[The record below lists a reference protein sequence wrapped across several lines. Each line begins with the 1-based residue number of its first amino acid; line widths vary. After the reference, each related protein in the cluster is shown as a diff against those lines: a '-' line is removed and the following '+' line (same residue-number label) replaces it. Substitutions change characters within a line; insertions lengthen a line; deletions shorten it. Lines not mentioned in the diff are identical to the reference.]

1 MQSSQSSKPKQIYRA
16 AKRKGLRPDAAIKG
30 FFVGSSMS
38 IPGVSGGTM
47 AMILGIYDELIR
59 SVSSFFKNIKKHTL
73 FLLQFV
79 IGAGLGFFLL
89 ASLLGKL
96 KEAYPVIVMCFFIGA
111 ILGSV
116 PMICNKAQ
124 VRKFSPGLILFPL
137 IGFAIVLAFGTFSE
151 NIFSEPASGATGI
164 AIQIVG
170 GLIASIGLILPGIS
184 FSQIILLMGLY
195 DTMVRVVSQ
204 MDIQGMIG
212 LIPLAIGLVLGI
224 ILFTRIM
231 EICMNKYPF
240 AFYLIILGF
249 IIGSVFV
256 LVLDTIDTRSKNPVT
271 SGIILEIILS
281 AVTLIGGFLLM
292 YFVSRKEARSE
303 QLQQDQPA
311 EETTGGDQ

>member
-96 KEAYPVIVMCFFIGA
+96 KEAYPVIVMYFFIGA

-116 PMICNKAQ
+116 PMLCHKAQ
-124 VRKFSPGLILFPL
+124 IRKFSPGLILFPL
-137 IGFAIVLAFGTFSE
+137 IGFAV
-151 NIFSEPASGATGI
+151 
-164 AIQIVG
+164 V
-170 GLIASIGLILPGIS
+170 LIASIGLILPGIS
-184 FSQIILLMGLY
+184 FSHIILLMGLY
-195 DTMVRVVSQ
+195 DTVVRVVNQ

-240 AFYLIILGF
+240 AFYLMIFGF
-249 IIGSVFV
+249 VIGSVADKEVFPG
-256 LVLDTIDTRSKNPVT
+256 LPRTA
-271 SGIILEIILS
+271 LEWILS
-281 AVTLIGGFLLM
+281 LVTLIGGFLLM

-303 QLQQDQPA
+303 QLQQEQA
-311 EETTGGDQ
+311 EEQTVLEQ

>member
-1 MQSSQSSKPKQIYRA
+1 MQSSQSNKPKQIYRA

-47 AMILGIYDELIR
+47 AMILGIYGELIR

-96 KEAYPVIVMCFFIGA
+96 KEAYPVIVMYFFIGA

-116 PMICNKAQ
+116 PMLCHKAQ
-124 VRKFSPGLILFPL
+124 IRKFSPGLILFPL
-137 IGFAIVLAFGTFSE
+137 IGFAVVFAFGMIPKNVFSG
-151 NIFSEPASGATGI
+151 SLDGVAGI
-164 AIQIVG
+164 AMQVVG

-184 FSQIILLMGLY
+184 FSHIILLMGLY
-195 DTMVRVVSQ
+195 DTVVRVVNQ

-240 AFYLIILGF
+240 AFYLMIFGF
-249 IIGSVFV
+249 VIGSVADKEVFPG
-256 LVLDTIDTRSKNPVT
+256 LPRTA
-271 SGIILEIILS
+271 LEWILS
-281 AVTLIGGFLLM
+281 LVTLIGGFLLM

-303 QLQQDQPA
+303 QLQQEQA
-311 EETTGGDQ
+311 EEQTVLEQ